1 MGRHAKIFFKGAI
14 YHVYQRGN
22 NRDFIFN
29 SDLAKNYFLRQLMLY
44 KRKFNYDILAY
55 AIMDNHY
62 HLLIQTHEFPLSKIM
77 FTINNKV
84 AKYIAWLENRSGH
97 VYGERYNS
105 VMVKDDRQLVSLLR
119 YIHKN
124 PIRAHLCASL
134 NDYKWCSHKD
144 YIIAYTASPI
154 SFVQTKLILDILS
167 PMQSL
172 SIERYKKLMNYKG
185 DEDDLTKDMEAVKT
199 IAADYLMENTIPLYN
214 PIENSCTHPTLKTI
228 YNSIYLSNSIKDSN
242 KIISILPSATAYK
255 IEFIKEA
262 IKYGYTLVEIASFL
276 STTPNALCSFI
287 RYHKVKSS

>member
-29 SDLAKNYFLRQLMLY
+29 SDLAKNYFLKQLTLFR
-44 KRKFNYDILAY
+44 KKFNYDILAY

-77 FTINNKV
+77 FSINNKV

-105 VMVKDDRQLVSLLR
+105 ILLRDEHQLISLLR

-134 NDYKWCSHKD
+134 NDYKWCSHRD
-144 YIIAYTASPI
+144 YLSSYTANPSSI
-154 SFVQTKLILDILS
+154 VQTKLILDILS
-167 PMQSL
+167 PINSL
-172 SIERYKKLMNYKG
+172 SIERYKKLINYQG
-185 DEDDLTKDMEAVKT
+185 DEDDLVKDIEAVKV
-199 IAADYLMENTIPLYN
+199 IAADYLMENPIPLSSSL
-214 PIENSCTHPTLKTI
+214 EGSCVLPSLETI
-228 YNSIYLSNSIKDSN
+228 YNSIYLSSSIKDSN
-242 KIISILPSATAYK
+242 RVITILPSATAYK